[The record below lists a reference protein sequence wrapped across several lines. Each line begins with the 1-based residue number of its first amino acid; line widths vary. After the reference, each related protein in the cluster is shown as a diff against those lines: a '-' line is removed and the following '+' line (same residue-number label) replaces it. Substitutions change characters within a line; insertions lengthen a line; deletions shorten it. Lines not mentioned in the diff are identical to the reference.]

1 MTAAAESPASAAQ
14 LVIHPENPARLA
26 FARFRR
32 NRAAVVGA
40 IILILL
46 AIVAIFAGPIG
57 MANPVTV
64 NLNLAHQGPSAAH
77 ILGTDLEGRDVWSR
91 VMNATRTSLIIGICT
106 VALSTAI
113 GMILGSAAGHYRGW
127 TDAIIMRITDV
138 FLSFPVVIFIIVA
151 GSVLGKGTLMLI
163 LLLSII
169 GWPTTT
175 RLVRGQFL
183 ELRETEYVLA
193 ARSVGCSG
201 LRIITRYLLPGTLG
215 VIVVTATFGMAQ
227 VILYEASLSFLGV
240 GVQPPTPSWG
250 NMLTDAQS
258 ISVLQSMPW
267 LWLPP
272 TILIFVTIVSI
283 NFVGDGLRDAL
294 DPRSSLIR

>member
-1 MTAAAESPASAAQ
+1 MTDTAESAVEVVPRAERPAS
-14 LVIHPENPARLA
+14 LA
-26 FARFRR
+26 WARFRR
-32 NRAAVVGA
+32 NRVAVVGA
-40 IILILL
+40 IMLILL
-46 AIVAIFAGPIG
+46 VIVAIFAGPIG
-57 MANPVTV
+57 MQNPYTV
-64 NLNLAHQGPSAAH
+64 HLLLAHQPPSSAH

-91 VMNATRTSLIIGICT
+91 VVHATRTSLTIGICT

-113 GMILGSAAGHYRGW
+113 GVVLGSAAGFYRGG
-127 TDAIIMRITDV
+127 TDAVIMRITDI

-151 GSVLGKGTLMLI
+151 GSVLGHGTLNLV
-163 LLLSII
+163 LLLSVV
-169 GWPTTT
+169 GWPTAT

-227 VILYEASLSFLGV
+227 VILIEASLSFLGV

-250 NMLTDAQS
+250 NMLTDAES

-294 DPRSSLIR
+294 DPRAALIR

>member
-1 MTAAAESPASAAQ
+1 MTSP
-14 LVIHPENPARLA
+14 
-26 FARFRR
+26 F
-32 NRAAVVGA
+32 
-40 IILILL
+40 
-46 AIVAIFAGPIG
+46 
-57 MANPVTV
+57 TV
-64 NLNLAHQGPSAAH
+64 HLDLAHEGPSAAH

-91 VMNATRTSLIIGICT
+91 LMYATRTSLTIGICT

-113 GMILGSAAGHYRGW
+113 GIVLGSAAGFYRGW
-127 TDAIIMRITDV
+127 IDAVIMRITDI

-151 GSVLGKGTLMLI
+151 GSVLGQGMLKLV
-163 LLLSII
+163 LLLSVV

-201 LRIITRYLLPGTLG
+201 LRIIMRYLLPGTLG

-227 VILYEASLSFLGV
+227 IILIEASLSFLGV

-267 LWLPP
+267 IWLPP
-272 TILIFVTIVSI
+272 TILIFLTIVSI
-283 NFVGDGLRDAL
+283 NFLGDGLRDAL
-294 DPRSSLIR
+294 DPRAGLIR